1 LSKTWW
7 SKTKPIISLNCLFNV
22 YVYSK
27 KYIKKAFSLVEISIV
42 ILVIG
47 IIISGVFQSLSMI
60 RNFKLSSA
68 RTLTQSS
75 PVLGIKDL
83 SLWLEAT
90 SERSFITSEAS
101 NKATISNWYDIND
114 QRTKNRNSVSQL
126 TEASKPIYIEN
137 AINGLPAVYFD
148 GVNDVLSK
156 TNLLGSQ
163 LFRSN
168 QVTIFIVQAFFNDA
182 YSVPTSFFWGNDS
195 FETRLLIHAALG
207 GTIYFDFGGSG
218 GGPYYRISENIAD
231 SFYNKPKVLSFLHD
245 SSNYSEIRINK
256 IMLASDSS
264 ITNQLP
270 TESSYNM
277 NIGAAQDN
285 SGPSGFFRGHIGE
298 IIVYDRALTKSER
311 VAEKNYLGQKWGI
324 SLENGDDKL
333 PAAPRPIEDL

>member
-1 LSKTWW
+1 MSIRKT
-7 SKTKPIISLNCLFNV
+7 TL
-22 YVYSK
+22 
-27 KYIKKAFSLVEISIV
+27 KKAFSLIEISIV
-42 ILVIG
+42 ILIIG

-60 RNFKLSSA
+60 RDFKLNSA

-90 SERSFITSEAS
+90 SEKSFINSEAS
-101 NKATISNWYDIND
+101 NKATISNWYDINS
-114 QRTKNRNSVSQL
+114 QRMKNRNSVSQL

-137 AINGLPAVYFD
+137 AINGLPAVHFD

-168 QVTIFIVQAFFNDA
+168 QITIFIVQTFLNDR
-182 YSVPTSFFWGNDS
+182 SSLPTSFFWGNDS
-195 FETRLLIHAALG
+195 FQTRLLIHAALY

-218 GGPYYRISENIAD
+218 NGPYYRISENVAD

-256 IMLASDSS
+256 TILASDPS

-285 SGPSGFFRGHIGE
+285 SGPGAFFRGYIGE
-298 IIVYDRALTKSER
+298 VIVYDRALTNSER
-311 VAEKNYLGQKWGI
+311 VAVENYLGQKWGI
-324 SLENGDDKL
+324 SLENGNDKL
-333 PAAPRPIEDL
+333 PTIEGGEWWD